1 MAHSK
6 AKSSIWAVVATKTIV
21 DHRCSVIVVN
31 ALLMVS
37 VRSALGRQMARNSV
51 IKAHVAHSIS
61 SSPLTAPVRN
71 TWAAQRVALNL
82 AIKDHVIR
90 NISSRPHA
98 VLVHSIWAAQRMA
111 NTHKTSKHLMVTH
124 HVDLHNSLTGHPNK
138 AAHNR
143 RAVHIQIKA
152 TITNMAISHKVIISV
167 AKVHNS
173 PCMKTRNHTAAHKA
187 LDQQSI

>member
-21 DHRCSVIVVN
+21 DHRCSVTVVN

-37 VRSALGRQMARNSV
+37 VSSALDRQMARNSV
-51 IKAHVAHSIS
+51 IKAHAAHSIS
-61 SSPLTAPVRN
+61 SSPLADLVRN
-71 TWAAQRVALNL
+71 TWAAQRMALSL
-82 AIKDHVIR
+82 ATKDHVVR

-111 NTHKTSKHLMVTH
+111 NTQKTFKHLMVTR
-124 HVDLHNSLTGHPNK
+124 HVDLHNSLTGRLN
-138 AAHNR
+138 NVVR
-143 RAVHIQIKA
+143 ILRAVHIQIIA
-152 TITNMAISHKVIISV
+152 TITSMAISHNVIISV
-167 AKVHNS
+167 AKVHKS

-187 LDQQSI
+187 PDHQSI